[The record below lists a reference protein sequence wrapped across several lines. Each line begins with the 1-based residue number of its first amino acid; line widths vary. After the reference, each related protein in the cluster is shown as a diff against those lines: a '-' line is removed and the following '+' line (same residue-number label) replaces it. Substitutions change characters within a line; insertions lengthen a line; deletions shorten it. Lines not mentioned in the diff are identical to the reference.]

1 MFEKQRHIV
10 YTFLLDVGRGGTG
23 GGPDGGDGGWPV
35 VDQAVVGDLHPA
47 AVVVHRLVRMLFQV
61 GKVGT
66 DGLSRVF
73 RFKNLQELGFDVVPD
88 GQIDGVV
95 AKRLPPDEGPFSEA

>member
-35 VDQAVVGDLHPA
+35 VDQAVIGDLHPA
-47 AVVVHRLVRMLFQV
+47 AVVIHRLVRMLLQV
-61 GKVGT
+61 GEVGT
-66 DGLSRVF
+66 DGLSRV
-73 RFKNLQELGFDVVPD
+73 LGLEGHQELRCDVIPD
-88 GQIDGVV
+88 GQVDVVV
-95 AKRLPPDEGPFSEA
+95 AERLPSDESPFSEA